1 MIAFILILIT
11 IIVLFVICIT
21 PISDIYMEEA
31 KEAKLNKLIKN
42 CSDEEWEVFKRIFFI
57 INKANGME
65 DLNNKNIHFKHSPER
80 VVVQIKNLVFYTFE
94 LNTKECSFIQIGN
107 EVVIYA
113 HRETF
118 EIFDF
123 LMECAIEKA
132 YNIYAEDIK
141 KQKEQER
148 FNVVYKDNI
157 KKALK
162 YLKGEE

>member
-1 MIAFILILIT
+1 MIAFLIILAVIVVLY
-11 IIVLFVICIT
+11 IISIT
-21 PISDIYMEEA
+21 PVSDIYIKEV

-42 CSDEEWEVFKRIFFI
+42 CSTEEWEVFRRIFFI
-57 INKANGME
+57 IDKANSME
-65 DLNNKNIHFKHSPER
+65 DLNNKSIHFKHSPER
-80 VVVQIKNLVFYTFE
+80 VVVQIKNLVFYAFE

-107 EVVIYA
+107 EVVIHA

-123 LMECAIEKA
+123 LMKCAIEKA